1 MDDFEA
7 PTFCLGLDF
16 ESQRPSFALGFD
28 DDEEEYANPAS
39 TSNKD
44 HQIKRHPDVIDIPE
58 SNPEP
63 RGFQRQESSPG
74 PQVFPDEDDEDL
86 QCLNEE
92 PLPRLKRLRRGPPAN
107 DNQIPAAKVHCQTSG
122 QGFEL
127 GKTPIDFDDIE
138 DFSTDDEFFREDCK
152 TPRNPS
158 VRPSS
163 SAKLSLS
170 RCKAVATPSLETLNC
185 RPSVASIK
193 KSCNI
198 NRSSVIKPALGK
210 IIGPVG
216 KIQQSTCDFS
226 EEDDDLVI
234 KSSVP
239 WNAGAT
245 KAKDN
250 VAARVLFGSPKVV
263 EGAKPFERKLPSQ
276 DLRKP
281 FTAIQGP
288 SLATPAF
295 DEFCEEYFT
304 VHKQTDT
311 NVSAEKNGPVLDN
324 SVPIAYQFFENADM
338 RIQSLLRQRLPNFLP
353 INSLMRDENLGAEQ
367 VEIDYLG
374 QFGATRDTNAASGL
388 NFQSQVLN
396 STRKKSTTKSAG
408 KGKKRVP
415 DGTETG
421 IWTTTGNHIT
431 KPKKSARKGKKRV
444 SDGTE
449 TGIWTTTGN
458 YITKPV
464 IPRDAGKRRVS
475 AKGHATGFWFTDA
488 GRKVYITK
496 DGREMMGSAAYK
508 QYKKDNGMRY
518 KSKKGSK
525 KHAAK
530 KK

>member
-1 MDDFEA
+1 
-7 PTFCLGLDF
+7 
-16 ESQRPSFALGFD
+16 
-28 DDEEEYANPAS
+28 
-39 TSNKD
+39 
-44 HQIKRHPDVIDIPE
+44 
-58 SNPEP
+58 
-63 RGFQRQESSPG
+63 
-74 PQVFPDEDDEDL
+74 
-86 QCLNEE
+86 
-92 PLPRLKRLRRGPPAN
+92 
-107 DNQIPAAKVHCQTSG
+107 
-122 QGFEL
+122 
-127 GKTPIDFDDIE
+127 
-138 DFSTDDEFFREDCK
+138 
-152 TPRNPS
+152 
-158 VRPSS
+158 
-163 SAKLSLS
+163 
-170 RCKAVATPSLETLNC
+170 
-185 RPSVASIK
+185 
-193 KSCNI
+193 
-198 NRSSVIKPALGK
+198 
-210 IIGPVG
+210 
-216 KIQQSTCDFS
+216 
-226 EEDDDLVI
+226 
-234 KSSVP
+234 
-239 WNAGAT
+239 
-245 KAKDN
+245 
-250 VAARVLFGSPKVV
+250 V

-311 NVSAEKNGPVLDN
+311 NVSAEKIGPVLDN
-324 SVPIAYQFFENADM
+324 SVPLAYQFFENADM

-431 KPKKSARKGKKRV
+431 KP
-444 SDGTE
+444 
-449 TGIWTTTGN
+449 
-458 YITKPV
+458 V